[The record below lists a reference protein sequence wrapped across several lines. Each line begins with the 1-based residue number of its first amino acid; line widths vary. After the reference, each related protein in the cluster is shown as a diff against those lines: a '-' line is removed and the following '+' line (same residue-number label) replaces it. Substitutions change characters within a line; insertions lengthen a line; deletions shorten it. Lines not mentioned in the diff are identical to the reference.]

1 MADTHTLSTVQR
13 VAVKQVDGTLGE
25 ESHIGTTSDY
35 VVHKRIVGGQEK
47 YYSTDKIID
56 NYLDFI
62 ETVPFIYQGTDLSA
76 PTNTERIAIWID
88 RSSTNQDDLEI
99 D

>member
-1 MADTHTLSTVQR
+1 MANTKILTSVQR
-13 VAVKQVDGTLGE
+13 VAVKEVDGDLGQE
-25 ESHIGTTSDY
+25 THLGTTSDY
-35 VVHKRIVGGQEK
+35 VVHKRK
-47 YYSTDKIID
+47 DTYYSADKIMN

-99 D
+99 E